1 MPRNVTAQIVS
12 ADFDPKGLEVIR
24 LSGREAMNTPYLFD
38 VDVAV
43 KGTTGP
49 TIADLLGRAMVL
61 AFTEGDSA
69 ERVIAGIV
77 AEAEESYSSETA
89 VRTLRLHIV
98 PRLFRLTQIRLTEKY
113 AGTLS
118 EIIEK
123 KLNDCDVPFETLFST
138 TYADP
143 AGTFVAQH
151 FETDL
156 DFLNRRCE
164 HYGIAYYFQ
173 TGSNGDCVFIS
184 DDNRFLDRRADLV
197 VPFQAR
203 GERKDVYALTAR
215 GRMAPTKYLVS
226 DYNYQ
231 APSVDLVGETDLA
244 TGTGGGVVE
253 YGANVK
259 TQEGASLLSRVRA
272 EEQAAQQFVFRG
284 ESDRPELQAGLVFK
298 LEGHPTLGDLELLV
312 TEVEHSVQQPALRT
326 GDGGLAYSNHFK
338 AIPASVAFRPARVT
352 PVPRI
357 SGLMS
362 GIVLSR
368 PDGAADRPW
377 LDEFGR
383 YRIQLMCELFDLS
396 GRQRNTRSMR
406 MLQASAGAGYGI
418 HFPLRPGTEV
428 MLAYVNGDPDRP
440 LIVGAVPNQVTPSPV
455 TDTEPLYN
463 RISTSSGIFLE
474 MEDSD

>member
-203 GERKDVYALTAR
+203 GERKDV
-215 GRMAPTKYLVS
+215 
-226 DYNYQ
+226 
-231 APSVDLVGETDLA
+231 
-244 TGTGGGVVE
+244 
-253 YGANVK
+253 
-259 TQEGASLLSRVRA
+259 
-272 EEQAAQQFVFRG
+272 
-284 ESDRPELQAGLVFK
+284 
-298 LEGHPTLGDLELLV
+298 
-312 TEVEHSVQQPALRT
+312 
-326 GDGGLAYSNHFK
+326 
-338 AIPASVAFRPARVT
+338 
-352 PVPRI
+352 
-357 SGLMS
+357 
-362 GIVLSR
+362 
-368 PDGAADRPW
+368 
-377 LDEFGR
+377 
-383 YRIQLMCELFDLS
+383 
-396 GRQRNTRSMR
+396 
-406 MLQASAGAGYGI
+406 
-418 HFPLRPGTEV
+418 
-428 MLAYVNGDPDRP
+428 
-440 LIVGAVPNQVTPSPV
+440 
-455 TDTEPLYN
+455 
-463 RISTSSGIFLE
+463 
-474 MEDSD
+474 